1 MKKDRIILVLVLTL
15 ILITLS
21 GCFYKDDNII
31 TDCKTG
37 KVVASFSTKEHE
49 KEAILLTNATNYTEN
64 KETKIKSKP
73 KYLVHFV
80 DPKDSINDVYYYIY
94 IKNNNIYV
102 QYDTVKMK
110 KLIDKFD
117 VDFDDSIKRTT
128 VMTVK
133 DLESVLALK

>member
-1 MKKDRIILVLVLTL
+1 MKKGRIILVLALTL
-15 ILITLS
+15 ILVTLS
-21 GCFYKDDNII
+21 GCFHKDDNII
-31 TDCKTG
+31 
-37 KVVASFSTKEHE
+37 
-49 KEAILLTNATNYTEN
+49 TEN

-94 IKNNNIYV
+94 IENNNIYV

-117 VDFDDSIKRTT
+117 VDFDDSIKKTT

-133 DLESVLALK
+133 DLDSVLALN

>member
-1 MKKDRIILVLVLTL
+1 MKKGRIILVLALTL
-15 ILITLS
+15 I
-21 GCFYKDDNII
+21 
-31 TDCKTG
+31 
-37 KVVASFSTKEHE
+37 EHQ

-94 IKNNNIYV
+94 IENNNIYV
-102 QYDTVKMK
+102 QFDTVKMK

-117 VDFDDSIKRTT
+117 VNFDNLIKKTT

-133 DLESVLALK
+133 DLDSVLSLN

>member
-1 MKKDRIILVLVLTL
+1 MLVLFPVLTVVIDYVYNNRVAKAGL
-15 ILITLS
+15 DSIKKGDKIV
-21 GCFYKDDNII
+21 FHQEWNK
-31 TDCKTG
+31 
-37 KVVASFSTKEHE
+37 KVR
-49 KEAILLTNATNYTEN
+49 LLWKNATNYTEN

-94 IKNNNIYV
+94 IENNNIYV
-102 QYDTVKMK
+102 QFDTVKMK

-117 VDFDDSIKRTT
+117 IDFDDSIKRTT

-133 DLESVLALK
+133 DLDSVLALK

>member
-1 MKKDRIILVLVLTL
+1 MKKGRIILVLALTL
-15 ILITLS
+15 ILVTLS

-49 KEAILLTNATNYTEN
+49 KEAILLTNATNYLED
-64 KETKIKSKP
+64 KETKVKSKP

-94 IKNNNIYV
+94 IENNNIYV
-102 QYDTVKMK
+102 QFDTVKMK
-110 KLIDKFD
+110 ELIDKFD
-117 VDFDDSIKRTT
+117 VGLDDSIKKTT

-133 DLESVLALK
+133 DLDSVLALK

>member
-1 MKKDRIILVLVLTL
+1 MKRNLLFVSFIILA
-15 ILITLS
+15 ILFT
-21 GCFYKDDNII
+21 GCSFKDYN
-31 TDCKTG
+31 
-37 KVVASFSTKEHE
+37 KEHE

-94 IKNNNIYV
+94 IENNNIYV
-102 QYDTVKMK
+102 QFDTVKMK

-117 VDFDDSIKRTT
+117 VDFDDSIKKTT

-133 DLESVLALK
+133 DLDSVLALN